1 MVKYLRAII
10 ERQWQKSVVFYMRR
24 IMISECE
31 VPGAPSVEKKRDQA
45 QGNYIKMLKHKI
57 YQQEK
62 SERSIQSNN
71 KKSMIFPMRHFW

>member
-1 MVKYLRAII
+1 
-10 ERQWQKSVVFYMRR
+10 MRM
-24 IMISECE
+24 ILISECE
-31 VPGAPSVEKKRDQA
+31 EPGYEKIEKKRDQS

-62 SERSIQSNN
+62 SERSTQTNN